1 MPDCPFCG
9 EEVSDTAESCWKCG
23 AEFGAEEPVLGEE
36 EAGPLLV
43 AYEIKACPHCDALV
57 PKKAFRC
64 NECGR
69 KFDDFEPGSVEAAW
83 KLGSGECCWPWSPLP
98 RWASSTWR
106 PRVGPKLPGS
116 LFRIPSSCWTAWRG
130 AGAETRRAVATSG
143 DIWRRVEG
151 KYVTW
156 EGKVTARDES
166 LIANE
171 FLVKIDSK
179 YRKKLPDVRVVF
191 PLDSKEEVEHYDRGD
206 KIRFTARLKEL
217 VNDDVVFLLDN
228 AELAEAEKPKPP
240 EKKGTPAPAPSEGG

>member
-9 EEVSDTAESCWKCG
+9 EEISDTAENCWKCG
-23 AEFGAEEPVLGEE
+23 AGVGEEEPVLGEE
-36 EAGPLLV
+36 EAGPLPV
-43 AYEIKACPHCDALV
+43 AGEIKACPHCDAMV

-69 KFDDFEPGSVEAAW
+69 KFDGFGAGSGEVAW
-83 KLGSGECCWPWSPLP
+83 KLGSWGVVL
-98 RWASSTWR
+98 A
-106 PRVGPKLPGS
+106 VVAAAALGFIYL
-116 LFRIPSSCWTAWRG
+116 A
-130 AGAETRRAVATSG
+130 ATRRTEAAREFVSETFTRLDSLAGRRGRDEARRG
-143 DIWRRVEG
+143 DTWRRVEG

-166 LIANE
+166 LIAIE
-171 FLVKIDSK
+171 LLVKIDPT
-179 YRKKLPDVRVVF
+179 YRKKSPDVRLVF
-191 PLDSKEEVEHYDRGD
+191 PLENKEEVEHYDRGD

-240 EKKGTPAPAPSEGG
+240 EKKEAPAPAPTEGG

>member
-9 EEVSDTAESCWKCG
+9 EEISDTDQNCGRCG
-23 AEFGAEEPVLGEE
+23 AELKTDELAVGEE
-36 EAGPLLV
+36 EAGPLPEPG
-43 AYEIKACPHCDALV
+43 EIKSCPRCDALL

-64 NECGR
+64 NECGN
-69 KFDDFEPGSVEAAW
+69 KFDDFEVGGGNAAW
-83 KLGSGECCWPWSPLP
+83 KLGAWGVVLAVVAAAVLGFIYFA
-98 RWASSTWR
+98 ASRRTEA
-106 PRVGPKLPGS
+106 PKEYVSDTFKLLDS
-116 LFRIPSSCWTAWRG
+116 LAGRRG
-130 AGAETRRAVATSG
+130 RNEARRG
-143 DIWRRVEG
+143 DTWRRVEG

-166 LIANE
+166 LIAIE
-171 FLVKIDSK
+171 FLVKIDPK

-191 PLDSKEEVEHYDRGD
+191 PLHNKEEVEHYERGD

-240 EKKGTPAPAPSEGG
+240 EKVKTPAPAPSEGG